1 MNEPESV
8 EILTDPQIEQ
18 LHELYQGEWWSKG
31 RSLEDTRD
39 AVRNSSLVFGFVEP
53 LTGRLI
59 GFCRVLTD
67 FTFRAT
73 VYDVIVAPEFR
84 GQGLGQRIMKSVLAH
99 PRLQRVGSI
108 TLACTKLMT
117 RFYERFGFSTMPD
130 DVVWM
135 RRPCDAA

>member
-1 MNEPESV
+1 MNSLDSV
-8 EILTDPQIEQ
+8 ETLTDRQIEQ

-31 RSLEDTRD
+31 RTLEATRE
-39 AVRNSSLVFGFVEP
+39 AVANSSLVFGFVEP
-53 LTGRLI
+53 ESGRLV

-67 FTFRAT
+67 FAFRAT
-73 VYDVIVAPEFR
+73 VYDVIVAPDWR
-84 GQGLGQRIMKSVLAH
+84 GQGLGQRIMKTVLAH
-99 PRLQRVGSI
+99 SRLQRVGSI

-135 RRPCDAA
+135 RRPCEAA